1 MPTKSTISENINILK
16 HWKPIFLFSSN
27 GDNGFDPVNGMLR
40 IYKAGW
46 FIFSV
51 SIAFTRYPGKLM
63 LQLKR
68 EGANNDSF
76 ISSIMRYIYSSGKI
90 SFIYKFFNKNFLK
103 IPQSSSVAWKTA
115 FSFTSAEVNAELRI
129 MFLRISSAQP
139 ALACL
144 KSAMEK
150 PKHSWNMPLKLFWC
164 LWC

>member
-1 MPTKSTISENINILK
+1 MPTKSPFSENINILT

-76 ISSIMRYIYSSGKI
+76 ISSIVRYIYSSGKI
-90 SFIYKFFNKNFLK
+90 SFIYNFFNKIFFLK
-103 IPQSSSVAWKTA
+103 LLRAPQLLERLLLVSLV
-115 FSFTSAEVNAELRI
+115 R
-129 MFLRISSAQP
+129 
-139 ALACL
+139 
-144 KSAMEK
+144 
-150 PKHSWNMPLKLFWC
+150 KLMQNCASCF
-164 LWC
+164 